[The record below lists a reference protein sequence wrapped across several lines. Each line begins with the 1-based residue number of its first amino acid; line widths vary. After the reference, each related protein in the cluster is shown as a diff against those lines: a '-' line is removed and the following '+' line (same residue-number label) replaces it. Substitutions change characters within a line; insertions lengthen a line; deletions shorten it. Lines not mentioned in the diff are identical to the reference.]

1 MGVKR
6 KQFHPGFLED
16 GAAVEVEVNVNV
28 NVVKGTSASYPLP
41 R

>member
-16 GAAVEVEVNVNV
+16 GAAVEV
-28 NVVKGTSASYPLP
+28 NVVKGISASYPLP

>member
-16 GAAVEVEVNVNV
+16 GAAVEVNV

>member
-16 GAAVEVEVNVNV
+16 GAAVEVNVNV